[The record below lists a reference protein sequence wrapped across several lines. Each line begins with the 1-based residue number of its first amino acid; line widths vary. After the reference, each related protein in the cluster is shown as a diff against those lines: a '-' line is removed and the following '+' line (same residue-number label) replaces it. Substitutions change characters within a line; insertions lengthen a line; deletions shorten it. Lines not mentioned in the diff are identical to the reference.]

1 MHTVQRKIVGYAV
14 KKEGD
19 QTADPAVTGNTA
31 AADPLP
37 NPRPTDRIEVMARP
51 EKIEGTTY
59 KIRNPLDENA
69 MYITI
74 NDIVLNA
81 GDADEVRRP
90 YEIFIN
96 SKNMEHFQWIA
107 ALTLVISAVFR
118 KGGDMAFLVDEL
130 KSVFDPRGGYWKPG
144 AGIYMSSV
152 VAHIGTVLEDHL
164 QSIGVIQKPLL
175 DERHLELLA
184 EKRAEYESRTKPAA
198 DEEFPATASLCAKCS
213 KKSVIIMDGCA
224 TCLNCGDSKC
234 G

>member
-14 KKEGD
+14 KKEDD
-19 QTADPAVTGNTA
+19 QTADPAATNNA
-31 AADPLP
+31 ATADPHHL
-37 NPRPTDRIEVMARP
+37 DRIESMARP

-59 KIRNPLDENA
+59 KIRNPMDENA
-69 MYITI
+69 MYVTI
-74 NDIVLNA
+74 NDIVLNEGA
-81 GDADEVRRP
+81 ADEVRRP
-90 YEIFIN
+90 YEVFIN
-96 SKNMEHFQWIA
+96 SRNMEHFQWIA

-144 AGIYMSSV
+144 TGVYMNSV
-152 VAHIGTVLEDHL
+152 VAHIGMVLEDHL
-164 QSIGVIQKPLL
+164 RSIGVLQKPLL
-175 DERHLELLA
+175 DEHQLKLLA
-184 EKRAEYESRTKPAA
+184 EKRAEYESRTGAAA

-213 KKSVIIMDGCA
+213 KKAVIIMDGCA